1 MATRNS
7 KTASCKSGTHCHVY
21 KTLCADGHAYWNFVI
36 NVLLYAEYVLVVY
49 FITWGHMEHLMKH
62 CLFV

>member
-36 NVLLYAEYVLVVY
+36 NVLLYAE
-49 FITWGHMEHLMKH
+49 
-62 CLFV
+62 